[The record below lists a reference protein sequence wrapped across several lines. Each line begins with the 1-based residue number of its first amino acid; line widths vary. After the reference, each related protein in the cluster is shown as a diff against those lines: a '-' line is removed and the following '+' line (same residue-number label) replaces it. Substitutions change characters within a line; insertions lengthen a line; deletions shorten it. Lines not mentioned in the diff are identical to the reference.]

1 MLYLIG
7 LGLADETDITVRGL
21 NAVKKC
27 TRVYLESY
35 TSILHIPKERLETF
49 FGKDVIVADREM
61 VESQADE
68 ILHNAQNEDI
78 AFLVVGDPFGY
89 NPRVF
94 ELTGVPRRIPI
105 WCCVRGDWGL
115 RLLSFIMPRLSML
128 CLHVACNYTILDRRS
143 RYHSSPIHGNRHPS
157 TPKLKKTRTLASTPS
172 SS

>member
-7 LGLADETDITVRGL
+7 LGLADETDITIRGL

-61 VESQADE
+61 VESQADK

-78 AFLVVGDPFGY
+78 AFLVVGDPFG
-89 NPRVF
+89 
-94 ELTGVPRRIPI
+94 
-105 WCCVRGDWGL
+105 
-115 RLLSFIMPRLSML
+115 
-128 CLHVACNYTILDRRS
+128 
-143 RYHSSPIHGNRHPS
+143 
-157 TPKLKKTRTLASTPS
+157 
-172 SS
+172 

>member
-7 LGLADETDITVRGL
+7 LGLADETDITIRGL

-78 AFLVVGDPFGY
+78 AFLVVGDPFGW
-89 NPRVF
+89 
-94 ELTGVPRRIPI
+94 ELFALVEA
-105 WCCVRGDWGL
+105 D
-115 RLLSFIMPRLSML
+115 
-128 CLHVACNYTILDRRS
+128 
-143 RYHSSPIHGNRHPS
+143 
-157 TPKLKKTRTLASTPS
+157 
-172 SS
+172 

>member
-7 LGLADETDITVRGL
+7 LGLADETDITIRGL

-89 NPRVF
+89 NP
-94 ELTGVPRRIPI
+94 
-105 WCCVRGDWGL
+105 
-115 RLLSFIMPRLSML
+115 
-128 CLHVACNYTILDRRS
+128 
-143 RYHSSPIHGNRHPS
+143 PS
-157 TPKLKKTRTLASTPS
+157 V
-172 SS
+172 